1 VRALGCVLLVLA
13 APGCGVDGAS
23 APGEAPPPRPT
34 YYRVEVP
41 PDAPVLG
48 PRDALVTVVVFSDF
62 QAAKGAGNARALA
75 SLRER
80 FGEALRIV
88 YRGNPLP
95 RNTDAR
101 RAELAA
107 RAAARQGRFWQM
119 HDALFTG
126 GRLGEPD
133 LLEAAKEAGCD
144 VALFEADMEDPS
156 LAASVAADRQAA
168 LELGLTTSP
177 FNFVNGR
184 PLEAIRF
191 VDDAAVI
198 VREELDRARRLA
210 ADAPPGTVPY
220 AAIIAGGAKRLPGTK
235 QSQPTLPDPTARY
248 RVPVD
253 DTVPALGPDDA
264 PVTIVAFVDLEC
276 PFSASTF
283 HALAK
288 LQTAR
293 AGDVRIAVRHLP
305 MPTHPGAAL
314 AAEAAVE
321 AQSQGK
327 LWRYLDLVFTRG
339 GPMDRGTLVALAAES
354 GMDVGSLEAAM
365 DTRAHGARV
374 EIDRALAASLGLRD
388 TPQLFF
394 NGLARRG
401 SHSFDQ
407 LAAIADQE
415 LALARALPAPSP
427 DAGVRTI
434 YERLTGDGATAPV
447 HLEPGSEGYD
457 PAVVSDG
464 THRIHDVAVPPDA
477 PAKGAPDAPVVI
489 VEFGDYQC
497 GMCARMEPIIDD
509 LVRRHAPNVSA
520 VFRHYPL
527 PGHEHARLAAQA
539 AVEAAVQGRF
549 WEYHARLMANPGS
562 LSLDDLVAH
571 ARAAGLDADRMR
583 AALDDRRHEGRV
595 SHDVA
600 EARRLGLAGTP
611 SFFVNGRKPSGNVEA
626 DLEALVER
634 LSPAR

>member
-1 VRALGCVLLVLA
+1 VRALRFALLLLA
-13 APGCGVDGAS
+13 LPGCGVED
-23 APGEAPPPRPT
+23 APAANEAPPPRPA
-34 YYRVEVP
+34 YYSVGAP
-41 PDAPVLG
+41 PDAPARG
-48 PRDALVTVVVFSDF
+48 PKDALVTIVVFSDF
-62 QAAKGAGNARALA
+62 QAARAAGNARALA
-75 SLRER
+75 ELGER
-80 FGEALRIV
+80 FGRDLRIV
-88 YRGNPLP
+88 YRGNPQP
-95 RNTDAR
+95 RNPDAR

-119 HDALFTG
+119 HDALFAAG
-126 GRLGEPD
+126 KLGETN
-133 LLEAAKEAGCD
+133 LLEAAGEVGCD
-144 VALFEADMEDPS
+144 VARLEADMSDPS
-156 LAASVAADRQAA
+156 LAAAVAADRQAA

-210 ADAPPGTVPY
+210 AEAPPGTGPY
-220 AAIIAGGAKRLPGTK
+220 AAIIAGGATRLPGTR

-253 DTVPALGPDDA
+253 GAVPALGPDDA

-283 HALAK
+283 RALAK
-288 LQTAR
+288 LQAVR
-293 AGDVRIAVRHLP
+293 AADVRIAVRHLP
-305 MPTHPGAAL
+305 LPTRPGAAL

-321 AQSQGK
+321 AHAQGK

-339 GPMDRGTLVALAAES
+339 GPMDRGALVAVAAEA
-354 GMDVGSLEAAM
+354 GMDIGSLEAALT
-365 DTRAHGARV
+365 TRAHGARV

-407 LAAIADQE
+407 LTAIVDRE
-415 LALARALPAPSP
+415 LALALALPATPP

-434 YERLTGDGATAPV
+434 YERLTDDGATAPV

-477 PAKGAPDAPVVI
+477 PAKGAPDAPVTI

-497 GMCARMEPIIDD
+497 GMCARMEPIVED

-520 VFRHYPL
+520 VFRHFPL

-539 AVEAAVQGRF
+539 AVEAAEQGRF

-562 LSLDDLVAH
+562 LSLEDLVAH

-583 AALDDRRHEGRV
+583 AALEDRRHEERV
-595 SHDVA
+595 SRDVA

-611 SFFVNGRKPSGNVEA
+611 SFFVNGRKPTGNVEA